1 MAIREEGGSP
11 TDHLMSRSIDGRG
24 ALPALGATPYHVHPP
39 QRRTRAR
46 SGLVLLV
53 PVLLA
58 FAGCMVGPNY
68 QRPKVS
74 VSPSWGDSG
83 NRRVSTES
91 TTYRDWWR
99 AFNDPV
105 LDRLVARA
113 YRDNLTLQQAS
124 VRVLQARAQLG
135 IAVGEIFPQTQQA
148 IGSVEYN
155 RTSDRATTAAFF
167 PGGGSSSAIPP
178 YWQSQIG
185 AQASWELDFWG
196 RIRRGI
202 QSADASLLATL
213 ADYDNTL
220 VTLTADVANTYI
232 ALRTAE
238 ERIRIAQENVKIQEQ
253 TLKIV
258 EAKFTFGTVTQ
269 LDVEQARTVL
279 FNTLAT
285 LPTLETQ
292 QRQAR
297 DALSVLLGMPPN
309 ALGDLLDGPSVIP
322 ASPPLV
328 IVGIPA
334 DLLRRRPDIRSAELQ
349 AVAQSAQIGVAK
361 ADLFPAFSLIGNLVL
376 LSTDLGTFRLSDMFR
391 WGSRQVQV
399 GPSVQWNILNY
410 GQITNSVRVQD
421 ASFQQLLLAYQRAV
435 LSAQQDV
442 EDNLT
447 AFLRAQ
453 DRADLLAKSVTS
465 SRAAVD
471 LAILQYREG
480 VTDFTT
486 VLTTQQAL
494 LNQQDNLA
502 STLGNI
508 STSLVGVYRALGGGW
523 EIREGEDIVPAEIK
537 AEMRERTNWGHLLAP
552 TTYNLPASRQPQ
564 SRPRLPDW

>member
-1 MAIREEGGSP
+1 MLSCHRHEMAIPEAGCPSTGHEIG
-11 TDHLMSRSIDGRG
+11 RSI
-24 ALPALGATPYHVHPP
+24 
-39 QRRTRAR
+39 R
-46 SGLVLLV
+46 SRLILLA

-58 FAGCMVGPNY
+58 FAGCMIGPNY
-68 QRPKVS
+68 QPPKVS
-74 VSPSWGDSG
+74 VSPNWGETGDQRISA
-83 NRRVSTES
+83 ES

-113 YRDNLTLQQAS
+113 YRDNLTLQQAG

-135 IAVGEIFPQTQQA
+135 IAVGEVFPQTRQA
-148 IGSVEYN
+148 IGSVEYY
-155 RTSDRATTAAFF
+155 RTSDRAATAAAFK
-167 PGGGSSSAIPP
+167 GSAA

-185 AQASWELDFWG
+185 AQATFELDFWG

-202 QSADASLLATL
+202 ESADASLLATL
-213 ADYDNTL
+213 ADYDSTL

-238 ERIRIAQENVKIQEQ
+238 ERIRIARENVDI
-253 TLKIV
+253 
-258 EAKFTFGTVTQ
+258 
-269 LDVEQARTVL
+269 EQARTAL

-285 LPTLETQ
+285 LPALETQ
-292 QRQAR
+292 RRQAR

-309 ALGDLLDGPSVIP
+309 DLSDLLSGPSTIP
-322 ASPPLV
+322 VSPPQV

-361 ADLFPAFSLIGNLVL
+361 SDLLPAFSLIGNLVL
-376 LSTDLGTFRLSDMFR
+376 LSTDLGTFKLSDMFR
-391 WGSRQVQV
+391 WGSRQVQI

-410 GQITNSVRVQD
+410 GQITNNVRVQD
-421 ASFQQLLLAYQRAV
+421 ANFQQLLLAYQRSV

-442 EDNLT
+442 EDNLA
-447 AFLRAQ
+447 AFLRSQ

-471 LAILQYREG
+471 LAVLQYREG

-486 VLTTQQAL
+486 VLTTQQTL
-494 LNQQDNLA
+494 LSQQDNLA

-523 EIREGEDIVPAEIK
+523 EIREGDDIVPAEIK
-537 AEMRERTNWGHLLAP
+537 AEMRQRTNWGSLLAP
-552 TTYNLPASRQPQ
+552 TTYNLPASREPQ

>member
-1 MAIREEGGSP
+1 MAIPEEGCPS
-11 TDHLMSRSIDGRG
+11 TDHEIGSSIRSRLI
-24 ALPALGATPYHVHPP
+24 
-39 QRRTRAR
+39 
-46 SGLVLLV
+46 LLV

-58 FAGCMVGPNY
+58 FAGCMIGPNY

-74 VSPSWGDSG
+74 VSPNWGETGDQ
-83 NRRVSTES
+83 RVSTES

-113 YRDNLTLQQAS
+113 YRDNLTLQQAG

-135 IAVGEIFPQTQQA
+135 IAVGEVFPQTQQA
-148 IGSVEYN
+148 IGSVEYY
-155 RTSDRATTAAFF
+155 RTSDRAATAAAFK
-167 PGGGSSSAIPP
+167 GSAA

-185 AQASWELDFWG
+185 AQATWELDFWG

-202 QSADASLLATL
+202 ESADASLLATL
-213 ADYDNTL
+213 ADYDSTL

-238 ERIRIAQENVKIQEQ
+238 ERIRIARENVDIQEQ

-258 EAKFTFGTVTQ
+258 EARFTYGTVTQ
-269 LDVEQARTVL
+269 LDVEQARTAL

-292 QRQAR
+292 RRQAR

-309 ALGDLLDGPSVIP
+309 DLSDLLSGPSTIP
-322 ASPPLV
+322 VSPPQV

-361 ADLFPAFSLIGNLVL
+361 SDLLPAFSLIGNLVL
-376 LSTDLGTFRLSDMFR
+376 VSTDLGTFRLSDMFR
-391 WGSRQVQV
+391 WGSRQVQI

-410 GQITNSVRVQD
+410 GQITNNVRVQD
-421 ASFQQLLLAYQRAV
+421 AHLQHLLLAYQRSV

-442 EDNLT
+442 EDNLA
-447 AFLRAQ
+447 AFLGSQ
-453 DRADLLAKSVTS
+453 DRADFLAKSVAS
-465 SRAAVD
+465 SREAVD
-471 LAILQYREG
+471 LAVLQYREG

-486 VLTTQQAL
+486 VLNTQQTL
-494 LNQQDNLA
+494 LSQQDNLA
-502 STLGNI
+502 STLGSI

-523 EIREGEDIVPAEIK
+523 EIREGDDIVPPEIK
-537 AEMRERTNWGHLLAP
+537 AEMQQRTNWGSLLAP
-552 TTYNLPASRQPQ
+552 TTYNLPASREPQ

>member
-1 MAIREEGGSP
+1 MAIPEEGCPS
-11 TDHLMSRSIDGRG
+11 TRSRLI
-24 ALPALGATPYHVHPP
+24 
-39 QRRTRAR
+39 
-46 SGLVLLV
+46 LLV
-53 PVLLA
+53 PMLLA
-58 FAGCMVGPNY
+58 FAGCMIGPNY

-74 VSPSWGDSG
+74 VSPNWGEPGDQ
-83 NRRVSTES
+83 RVSTES

-113 YRDNLTLQQAS
+113 YRDNLTLQQAG

-135 IAVGEIFPQTQQA
+135 IAVGEVFPQTQQV

-155 RTSDRATTAAFF
+155 RTSDRSAVAAAAAAAA
-167 PGGGSSSAIPP
+167 PKGSASSVA
-178 YWQSQIG
+178 YWQSTIG
-185 AQASWELDFWG
+185 AQATWELDFWG

-202 QSADASLLATL
+202 ESADASLLATL
-213 ADYDNTL
+213 ADYDSTL

-238 ERIRIAQENVKIQEQ
+238 ERIRIARENVDIQEQ

-258 EAKFTFGTVTQ
+258 EARFTYGTVTQ

-285 LPTLETQ
+285 VPTLETQ
-292 QRQAR
+292 RRQAR

-309 ALGDLLDGPSVIP
+309 DLSDLLSGPSTIP
-322 ASPPLV
+322 VSPPQI

-361 ADLFPAFSLIGNLVL
+361 ADLLPAFSLIGQLVL

-391 WGSRQVQV
+391 WGSRQIQV

-410 GQITNSVRVQD
+410 GQISNNVRVQD
-421 ASFQQLLLAYQRAV
+421 ANFQQLLLAYQRSV

-442 EDNLT
+442 EDNLA
-447 AFLRAQ
+447 AFLGSQ

-465 SRAAVD
+465 SRTAVD
-471 LAILQYREG
+471 LAVLQYREG

-486 VLTTQQAL
+486 VLTTQQTL
-494 LNQQDNLA
+494 LSQQDNLA
-502 STLGNI
+502 ITLGNI

-523 EIREGEDIVPAEIK
+523 EIREGDDIVPPEIK
-537 AEMRERTNWGHLLAP
+537 AEMQDRTNWGSLLAP
-552 TTYNLPASRQPQ
+552 TTYNLPASREPQ
-564 SRPRLPDW
+564 SGPRLPDW

>member
-1 MAIREEGGSP
+1 MLRSHMAIQLL
-11 TDHLMSRSIDGRG
+11 DRS
-24 ALPALGATPYHVHPP
+24 A
-39 QRRTRAR
+39 RRRCR
-46 SGLVLLV
+46 LLVLL
-53 PVLLA
+53 PVILA
-58 FAGCMVGPNY
+58 FAGCMLGGCMVGPNY

-74 VSPSWGDSG
+74 VSSTWGETEDQ
-83 NRRVSTES
+83 RVKTES
-91 TTYRDWWR
+91 TTYRDWWS
-99 AFNDPV
+99 AFKDPA
-105 LDRLVARA
+105 LDRLIARA
-113 YRDNLTLQQAS
+113 YRDNLTLQQAG

-135 IAVGEIFPQTQQA
+135 IAVGEIYPQTQQA
-148 IGSVEYN
+148 IGSVQWN
-155 RTSDRATTAAFF
+155 RTSDRAVTGAISN
-167 PGGGSSSAIPP
+167 GGSFT

-202 QSADASLLATL
+202 ESADASLLATL

-238 ERIRIAQENVKIQEQ
+238 ERIRIARENVDTQEQ

-258 EAKFTFGTVTQ
+258 EARFKYGTVTQ

-279 FNTLAT
+279 LNTQAT
-285 LPTLETQ
+285 LPTFETQ
-292 QRQAR
+292 RRQAR
-297 DALSVLLGMPPN
+297 DALSVLLGMPPSDL
-309 ALGDLLDGPSVIP
+309 ADLLGGPSAIP
-322 ASPPLV
+322 VSPPQV

-349 AVAQSAQIGVAK
+349 AVAQSAQIGVAR
-361 ADLFPAFSLIGNLVL
+361 ADLFPAFSLLGNFVL
-376 LSTDLGTFRLSDMFR
+376 LSTDLGSFKLSDMFR
-391 WGSRQVQV
+391 WGSRSIQV

-410 GQITNSVRVQD
+410 GQLTNNVRVQD
-421 ASFQQLLLAYQRAV
+421 AYFQQLLLAYQRAV

-442 EDNLT
+442 EDNLV

-453 DRADLLAKSVTS
+453 DRADFLAKSVTS
-465 SRAAVD
+465 SQSALRLAV
-471 LAILQYREG
+471 LRYREG

-486 VLTTQQAL
+486 VLTAQQAL
-494 LNQQDNLA
+494 LSQQDSLA
-502 STLGNI
+502 STLGSI

-537 AEMRERTNWGHLLAP
+537 AEMQRRTNWGHLLAP
-552 TTYNLPASRQPQ
+552 ATYNLPASRDPK
-564 SRPRLPDW
+564 STPRLPDW

>member
-1 MAIREEGGSP
+1 MAIPEVGCLSTGHEIGS
-11 TDHLMSRSIDGRG
+11 SF
-24 ALPALGATPYHVHPP
+24 
-39 QRRTRAR
+39 R
-46 SGLVLLV
+46 SGLVLLL

-74 VSPSWGDSG
+74 VSPGWGDAG
-83 NRRVSTES
+83 DRRVSTES

-113 YRDNLTLQQAS
+113 YRDNLTLQQAG

-148 IGSVEYN
+148 IGSVEYY
-155 RTSDRATTAAFF
+155 RTSDRAATAAFI
-167 PGGGSSSAIPP
+167 PGGTSSAA

-196 RIRRGI
+196 KIRRGI

-238 ERIRIAQENVKIQEQ
+238 ERIRIARENVKIQEQ

-258 EAKFTFGTVTQ
+258 EAKFTYGTVTQ

-297 DALSVLLGMPPN
+297 DALSVQLGMPPN

-361 ADLFPAFSLIGNLVL
+361 AELLPAFSLIGNLVL

-410 GQITNSVRVQD
+410 GQITNNVRVQD

-471 LAILQYREG
+471 LAVLQYREG

-523 EIREGEDIVPAEIK
+523 EIREGEEIVPAEIK
-537 AEMRERTNWGHLLAP
+537 AEMRERTNWGHLLGPA
-552 TTYNLPASRQPQ
+552 TYNLPASRQPE

>member
-1 MAIREEGGSP
+1 M
-11 TDHLMSRSIDGRG
+11 
-24 ALPALGATPYHVHPP
+24 
-39 QRRTRAR
+39 
-46 SGLVLLV
+46 
-53 PVLLA
+53 LLA
-58 FAGCMVGPNY
+58 FAGCMIGPNY

-74 VSPSWGDSG
+74 VSPNWGEPGDQ
-83 NRRVSTES
+83 RVSTES

-113 YRDNLTLQQAS
+113 YRDNLTLQQAG

-135 IAVGEIFPQTQQA
+135 IAVGEVFPQTQQA

-155 RTSDRATTAAFF
+155 RTSDRSAVAAAAAAAA
-167 PGGGSSSAIPP
+167 PKGSASSVA
-178 YWQSQIG
+178 YWQSTIG
-185 AQASWELDFWG
+185 AQATWELDFWG

-202 QSADASLLATL
+202 ESADASLLATL
-213 ADYDNTL
+213 ADYDSTL

-238 ERIRIAQENVKIQEQ
+238 ERIRIARENVDIQEQ

-258 EAKFTFGTVTQ
+258 EARFTYGTVTQ

-285 LPTLETQ
+285 VPTLETQ
-292 QRQAR
+292 RRQAR

-309 ALGDLLDGPSVIP
+309 DLSDLLSGPSTIP
-322 ASPPLV
+322 VSPPQI

-361 ADLFPAFSLIGNLVL
+361 ADLLPAFSLIGQLVL

-391 WGSRQVQV
+391 WGSRQIQV

-410 GQITNSVRVQD
+410 GQISNNVRVQD
-421 ASFQQLLLAYQRAV
+421 ANFQQLLLAYQRSV

-442 EDNLT
+442 EDNLA
-447 AFLRAQ
+447 AFLGSQ

-465 SRAAVD
+465 SRTAVD
-471 LAILQYREG
+471 LAVLQYREG

-486 VLTTQQAL
+486 VLTTQQTL

-502 STLGNI
+502 ITLGNI

-523 EIREGEDIVPAEIK
+523 EIREGDDIVPPEIK
-537 AEMRERTNWGHLLAP
+537 AEMQDRTNWGSLLAP
-552 TTYNLPASRQPQ
+552 TTYNLPASREPQ
-564 SRPRLPDW
+564 SGPRLPDW

>member
-1 MAIREEGGSP
+1 MAIRKEGDSP
-11 TDHLMSRSIDGRG
+11 TDHWMSRSIDGRR
-24 ALPALGATPYHVHPP
+24 ARPALGP
-39 QRRTRAR
+39 RTRAR
-46 SGLVLLV
+46 SGLIVLV
-53 PVLLA
+53 PVLLT

-68 QRPKVS
+68 QQPKVS
-74 VSPSWGDSG
+74 VSPSFGETGDPRLSA
-83 NRRVSTES
+83 ES
-91 TTYRDWWR
+91 TNYRDWWK

-105 LDRLVARA
+105 LDRLIARA
-113 YRDNLTLQQAS
+113 YQDNLTLQQAG
-124 VRVLQARAQLG
+124 VKVLEARAQLG
-135 IAVGEIFPQTQQA
+135 ITVGEIFPQTQQA
-148 IGSVEYN
+148 IGSVQYN
-155 RTSDRATTAAFF
+155 RTSDRASTAAFF
-167 PGGGSSSAIPP
+167 NNGSGSVA
-178 YWQSQIG
+178 YWQSTIG

-196 RIRRGI
+196 RIRRNI

-238 ERIRIAQENVKIQEQ
+238 ERIRIALENIDIQEQ

-258 EAKFTFGTVTQ
+258 EARFTYGTVTQ

-279 FNTLAT
+279 FNTRAT
-285 LPTLETQ
+285 LPVFETQ
-292 QRQAR
+292 RRQAR
-297 DALSVLLGMPPN
+297 DALSVLLGMAPN
-309 ALGDLLDGPSVIP
+309 DLGDLLDGPSAIP

-328 IVGIPA
+328 ILGIPA

-349 AVAQSAQIGVAK
+349 AVAQYAQIGVAK
-361 ADLFPAFSLIGNLVL
+361 GELLPAFSLIGNLVF

-391 WGSRQVQV
+391 WGSRQVQI

-410 GQITNSVRVQD
+410 GQITNNVRVQD
-421 ASFQQLLLAYQRAV
+421 ARFQQRLLAYRQTV
-435 LSAQQDV
+435 LAAQQDV
-442 EDNLT
+442 EDNL
-447 AFLRAQ
+447 ASFLRNQ

-465 SRAAVD
+465 SRSAVD
-471 LAILQYREG
+471 LAVLQYREG

-486 VLTTQQAL
+486 VLTTQQTL
-494 LNQQDNLA
+494 LTQQDTLA

-523 EIREGEDIVPAEIK
+523 EVREGEDIVPAEIK
-537 AEMRERTNWGHLLAP
+537 AEMRQRTNWGSLLAP
-552 TTYNLPASRQPQ
+552 TTYNLPAAREPQ

>member
-1 MAIREEGGSP
+1 
-11 TDHLMSRSIDGRG
+11 MSRSRDRWR
-24 ALPALGATPYHVHPP
+24 ALPN
-39 QRRTRAR
+39 
-46 SGLVLLV
+46 VLFLL

-58 FAGCMVGPNY
+58 FAGCMIGPNY

-74 VSPSWGDSG
+74 VSQSFGEAGDPRLSAEQT
-83 NRRVSTES
+83 N
-91 TTYRDWWR
+91 YRDWWK

-105 LDRLVARA
+105 LDRLIARA
-113 YRDNLTLQQAS
+113 YQDNLTLQQAG
-124 VRVLQARAQLG
+124 VKVLEARAQLG
-135 IAVGEIFPQTQQA
+135 ITVGEIFPQTQQA
-148 IGSVEYN
+148 IGSVQYN
-155 RTSDRATTAAFF
+155 RTSDRAPTAAFF
-167 PGGGSSSAIPP
+167 NNGGGSVA
-178 YWQSQIG
+178 YWQSTIG

-196 RIRRGI
+196 RIRRNI

-213 ADYDNTL
+213 ADYDSTL

-238 ERIRIAQENVKIQEQ
+238 ERIRIALENIDIQEQ

-258 EAKFTFGTVTQ
+258 EARFTYGTVTQ

-279 FNTLAT
+279 FNTRAT
-285 LPTLETQ
+285 LPVFETQ
-292 QRQAR
+292 RRQAR
-297 DALSVLLGMPPN
+297 DALSVLLGMAPN
-309 ALGDLLDGPSVIP
+309 DLGDLLAGPSAIP

-361 ADLFPAFSLIGNLVL
+361 GELLPAFSLIGNLVF

-391 WGSRQVQV
+391 WGSRQVQI

-410 GQITNSVRVQD
+410 GQITNNVRVQD
-421 ASFQQLLLAYQRAV
+421 ARFQQRLLAYRQTV
-435 LSAQQDV
+435 LAAQQDV
-442 EDNLT
+442 EDNL
-447 AFLRAQ
+447 ASFLRNQ
-453 DRADLLAKSVTS
+453 DRADLLAKSVKS
-465 SRAAVD
+465 SRSAVD
-471 LAILQYREG
+471 LAVLQYREG

-486 VLTTQQAL
+486 VLTVQQTLLTQQ
-494 LNQQDNLA
+494 DTLA
-502 STLGNI
+502 STLGTI

-523 EIREGEDIVPAEIK
+523 EVREGEDIVPAEIK
-537 AEMRERTNWGHLLAP
+537 AEMRERTNWGRLLTP
-552 TTYNLPASRQPQ
+552 TTYNLPASREPQ

>member
-1 MAIREEGGSP
+1 MAIEKEGCSP
-11 TDHLMSRSIDGRG
+11 TDHQMSRSIDGHG
-24 ALPALGATPYHVHPP
+24 ARPGLGPTRSDVSPP
-39 QRRTRAR
+39 RRRTRLR
-46 SGLVLLV
+46 SGLILLV

-74 VSPSWGDSG
+74 VSPNWGETGDQ
-83 NRRVSTES
+83 RLSTES

-99 AFNDPV
+99 AFNDPA

-113 YRDNLTLQQAS
+113 YRDNLTLQQAG

-135 IAVGEIFPQTQQA
+135 IAVGEVFPQTQQA
-148 IGSVEYN
+148 IGSVEYY
-155 RTSDRATTAAFF
+155 RTSDRAATAAAFK
-167 PGGGSSSAIPP
+167 GSAA

-185 AQASWELDFWG
+185 AQATWELDFWG

-202 QSADASLLATL
+202 ESADASLLATL

-238 ERIRIAQENVKIQEQ
+238 ERIRIARENVDIQEQ

-258 EAKFTFGTVTQ
+258 EARFKYGTVTQ
-269 LDVEQARTVL
+269 LDVEQARTAL

-292 QRQAR
+292 RRQAL
-297 DALSVLLGMPPN
+297 DALSVLLGMPPTD
-309 ALGDLLDGPSVIP
+309 LSDLLNGPSTIP
-322 ASPPLV
+322 VSPPQV

-361 ADLFPAFSLIGNLVL
+361 ADLLPAFSLIGNLVL

-391 WGSRQVQV
+391 WGSRSVQV

-410 GQITNSVRVQD
+410 GQITNNVRVQD
-421 ASFQQLLLAYQRAV
+421 AYFQQLLLAYRRAV

-442 EDNLT
+442 EDNLA

-471 LAILQYREG
+471 LAVLQYREG

-486 VLTTQQAL
+486 VLTAQQTL
-494 LNQQDNLA
+494 LSQQDNLA

-537 AEMRERTNWGHLLAP
+537 AEMRQRTNWGGLLAP
-552 TTYNLPASRQPQ
+552 TTYNLPAAREPQ

>member
-1 MAIREEGGSP
+1 
-11 TDHLMSRSIDGRG
+11 
-24 ALPALGATPYHVHPP
+24 
-39 QRRTRAR
+39 
-46 SGLVLLV
+46 
-53 PVLLA
+53 
-58 FAGCMVGPNY
+58 MVGPNY

-74 VSPSWGDSG
+74 VSPNWSETGDQ
-83 NRRVSTES
+83 RVSTES

-99 AFNDPV
+99 AFNDPA

-113 YRDNLTLQQAS
+113 YRDNLTLQQAG

-135 IAVGEIFPQTQQA
+135 IAVGEVFPQTQQA
-148 IGSVEYN
+148 IGSVQYY
-155 RTSDRATTAAFF
+155 RTSDRAATAAAFK
-167 PGGGSSSAIPP
+167 GSAEF
-178 YWQSQIG
+178 WQSQIG
-185 AQASWELDFWG
+185 AQATWELDFWG

-202 QSADASLLATL
+202 ESADASLLATL

-238 ERIRIAQENVKIQEQ
+238 ERIRIARENVEIQEQ

-258 EAKFTFGTVTQ
+258 EAKFKYGTVTQ
-269 LDVEQARTVL
+269 LDVEQARTAL

-292 QRQAR
+292 RHQAR
-297 DALSVLLGMPPN
+297 DALSVLLGMPPTD
-309 ALGDLLDGPSVIP
+309 LSDLLEGPSTIP
-322 ASPPLV
+322 VSPPQV

-361 ADLFPAFSLIGNLVL
+361 ADLLPAFSLIGNLVL

-410 GQITNSVRVQD
+410 GQITNNVRVQD
-421 ASFQQLLLAYQRAV
+421 AYFQQLLLAYQRSV

-442 EDNLT
+442 EDNLS

-465 SRAAVD
+465 SRAALD
-471 LAILQYREG
+471 LAVLQYREG

-486 VLTTQQAL
+486 VLITQQAL
-494 LNQQDNLA
+494 LSQQDNLA

-523 EIREGEDIVPAEIK
+523 EIREGDDIVPAEIK
-537 AEMRERTNWGHLLAP
+537 AQMRQRTNWGGLLAP
-552 TTYNLPASRQPQ
+552 TTYNSPATREPQ
-564 SRPRLPDW
+564 SRPRPPDW

>member
-1 MAIREEGGSP
+1 MAIRNEACSP
-11 TDHLMSRSIDGRG
+11 TDHKMSRSI
-24 ALPALGATPYHVHPP
+24 
-39 QRRTRAR
+39 R
-46 SGLVLLV
+46 SGLILLV

-74 VSPSWGDSG
+74 VAPSFGEAGDPRLSA
-83 NRRVSTES
+83 ES
-91 TTYRDWWR
+91 TNYRDWWK
-99 AFNDPV
+99 AFDDPA
-105 LDRLVARA
+105 LDRLIARA
-113 YRDNLTLQQAS
+113 YRDNLTLQQAG
-124 VRVLQARAQLG
+124 VRVLQSRAQLG

-148 IGSVEYN
+148 IGSVQYN
-155 RTSDRATTAAFF
+155 RTSDRAPTAAL
-167 PGGGSSSAIPP
+167 PNGGSVA

-238 ERIRIAQENVKIQEQ
+238 ERIRIARENIDIQQQ
-253 TLKIV
+253 TLLIV
-258 EAKFTFGTVTQ
+258 EARFKYGTVTQ
-269 LDVEQARTVL
+269 LDVEQARTAL
-279 FNTLAT
+279 LNTQAT

-292 QRQAR
+292 RRQAR
-297 DALSVLLGMPPN
+297 DALSVLLGMAPN
-309 ALGDLLDGPSVIP
+309 DLGDLVDGPSTIP
-322 ASPPLV
+322 VSPPQI

-361 ADLFPAFSLIGNLVL
+361 SDLLPAFSLVGNLVL
-376 LSTDLGTFRLSDMFR
+376 LSTDLGTFKLSDMFR
-391 WGSRQVQV
+391 WGSRQVQI

-410 GQITNSVRVQD
+410 GQITNNVRVQD
-421 ASFQQLLLAYQRAV
+421 AYFQQLLLAYQRSV

-442 EDNLT
+442 EDNLA
-447 AFLRAQ
+447 AFLRNQ

-465 SRAAVD
+465 SRSAVD
-471 LAILQYREG
+471 LAVLQYREG

-486 VLTTQQAL
+486 VLTAQQTL
-494 LNQQDNLA
+494 LTQQDNLA

-523 EIREGEDIVPAEIK
+523 EVREGEDIVPSEIK
-537 AEMRERTNWGHLLAP
+537 AEMRQRTNWGGLLAP
-552 TTYNLPASRQPQ
+552 TTYNLPASREPQ

>member
-1 MAIREEGGSP
+1 MAIPEEGCAS
-11 TDHLMSRSIDGRG
+11 TDHEIGRSI
-24 ALPALGATPYHVHPP
+24 
-39 QRRTRAR
+39 R
-46 SGLVLLV
+46 SRLILLV

-58 FAGCMVGPNY
+58 FAGCMIGPSY

-74 VSPSWGDSG
+74 VSPNWGETGDQ
-83 NRRVSTES
+83 RVSTES
-91 TTYRDWWR
+91 TTYRGWWR

-105 LDRLVARA
+105 LDRLIAQA
-113 YRDNLTLQQAS
+113 YRDNLTLQQAG

-135 IAVGEIFPQTQQA
+135 IAVGEVFPQTQQV

-167 PGGGSSSAIPP
+167 PSGSSSFA

-185 AQASWELDFWG
+185 AQATWELDFWG

-202 QSADASLLATL
+202 ESADASLLATL
-213 ADYDNTL
+213 ADYDSTL

-238 ERIRIAQENVKIQEQ
+238 ERIRIARENVDIQEQ

-258 EAKFTFGTVTQ
+258 EARFTYGTVTQ

-285 LPTLETQ
+285 VPTLETQ
-292 QRQAR
+292 RRQAR

-309 ALGDLLDGPSVIP
+309 DLSDLLSGPSTIP
-322 ASPPLV
+322 VSPPQV

-361 ADLFPAFSLIGNLVL
+361 ADLLPAFSLIGSLVL
-376 LSTDLGTFRLSDMFR
+376 VSTDLGTFRLSDMFR
-391 WGSRQVQV
+391 WGSRQVQI

-410 GQITNSVRVQD
+410 GQITNNVRVQD
-421 ASFQQLLLAYQRAV
+421 ANFQQLLLAYQRSV

-442 EDNLT
+442 EDNLA
-447 AFLRAQ
+447 AFLRSQ

-465 SRAAVD
+465 SRTAVD
-471 LAILQYREG
+471 LAVLQYREG

-486 VLTTQQAL
+486 VLTTQQTL
-494 LNQQDNLA
+494 LNQQDSLA

-523 EIREGEDIVPAEIK
+523 EIREGDDIVPPEIK
-537 AEMRERTNWGHLLAP
+537 AEMEQRTNWGRLLAP
-552 TTYNLPASRQPQ
+552 ATYNLPASREPQ

>member
-1 MAIREEGGSP
+1 VIL
-11 TDHLMSRSIDGRG
+11 LM
-24 ALPALGATPYHVHPP
+24 
-39 QRRTRAR
+39 
-46 SGLVLLV
+46 

-58 FAGCMVGPNY
+58 FTGCMVGPNY

-74 VSPSWGDSG
+74 VSPSFGETGDPRLSA
-83 NRRVSTES
+83 ES
-91 TTYRDWWR
+91 TNYRDWWK
-99 AFNDPV
+99 AFNDPA

-113 YRDNLTLQQAS
+113 YRDNLTLQQAG

-135 IAVGEIFPQTQQA
+135 IAVGEIFPQSQQA
-148 IGSVEYN
+148 VGSVQYN
-155 RTSDRATTAAFF
+155 RTSDRAPTAALAN
-167 PGGGSSSAIPP
+167 GAGSVA
-178 YWQSQIG
+178 YWQSTLG

-196 RIRRGI
+196 RIRRNI
-202 QSADASLLATL
+202 QSADAGLLATL

-238 ERIRIAQENVKIQEQ
+238 ERIRIAQENIDIQQQ

-258 EAKFTFGTVTQ
+258 EARFTYGTVTQ
-269 LDVEQARTVL
+269 LDVEQARTAL

-285 LPTLETQ
+285 LPGFETQ
-292 QRQAR
+292 RRQAR
-297 DALSVLLGMPPN
+297 DALSVLLGMAPN
-309 ALGDLLDGPSVIP
+309 DLGDLLDGPSAIP

-361 ADLFPAFSLIGNLVL
+361 GELLPAFSLIGNLVF

-391 WGSRQVQV
+391 WGSRQVQI

-410 GQITNSVRVQD
+410 GQITNNVRVQD
-421 ASFQQLLLAYQRAV
+421 ARFQQLLLAYRQTV
-435 LSAQQDV
+435 LAAQQDV
-442 EDNLT
+442 EDNL
-447 AFLRAQ
+447 ASFLRNQ

-465 SRAAVD
+465 SRSAVD
-471 LAILQYREG
+471 LAVLQYREG

-486 VLTTQQAL
+486 VLTAQQAL
-494 LNQQDNLA
+494 VTQQDNLA

-523 EIREGEDIVPAEIK
+523 EVREGEDIVPAEVK
-537 AEMRERTNWGHLLAP
+537 AEMRERTNWGGLLAP
-552 TTYNLPASRQPQ
+552 ATYNLPASREPR

>member
-1 MAIREEGGSP
+1 MAIPEQGCPP
-11 TDHLMSRSIDGRG
+11 TDHEIGRSI
-24 ALPALGATPYHVHPP
+24 
-39 QRRTRAR
+39 R
-46 SGLVLLV
+46 SRLILLV

-58 FAGCMVGPNY
+58 FSGCMIGPNY

-74 VSPSWGDSG
+74 VSPSWVETGDQ
-83 NRRVSTES
+83 RVSTES
-91 TTYRDWWR
+91 TTYRGWWR
-99 AFNDPV
+99 TFNDPV

-113 YRDNLTLQQAS
+113 YRDNLTLQQAG

-135 IAVGEIFPQTQQA
+135 IAVGEVFPQTQQL

-155 RTSDRATTAAFF
+155 RTSDRGALAAASN
-167 PGGGSSSAIPP
+167 GTSVA

-185 AQASWELDFWG
+185 AQATWELDFWG

-202 QSADASLLATL
+202 ESADASLLATL
-213 ADYDNTL
+213 ADYDSTL

-232 ALRTAE
+232 TLRTAE
-238 ERIRIAQENVKIQEQ
+238 ERIRIARENVDIQEQ

-258 EAKFTFGTVTQ
+258 EARFTYGTVTQ

-279 FNTLAT
+279 LNTLAT
-285 LPTLETQ
+285 VPTLETQ
-292 QRQAR
+292 RRQAR

-309 ALGDLLDGPSVIP
+309 DLSDLLSGPSTIP
-322 ASPPLV
+322 VSPPQV

-361 ADLFPAFSLIGNLVL
+361 ADLLPAFSLIGQLVL

-391 WGSRQVQV
+391 WGSRQVQI

-410 GQITNSVRVQD
+410 GQITNNVRVQD
-421 ASFQQLLLAYQRAV
+421 ANFQQLLLAYQRSV

-442 EDNLT
+442 EDNLA
-447 AFLRAQ
+447 AFLRSQ

-465 SRAAVD
+465 SRTAVD
-471 LAILQYREG
+471 LATLQYREG

-486 VLTTQQAL
+486 VLTTQQTL
-494 LNQQDNLA
+494 LSQQDNLA
-502 STLGNI
+502 ITLGNI
-508 STSLVGVYRALGGGW
+508 STSLVGVYRAVGGGW
-523 EIREGEDIVPAEIK
+523 EIREGDDFVPPEIK
-537 AEMRERTNWGHLLAP
+537 AEMQERTNWGSLLAP
-552 TTYNLPASRQPQ
+552 ATYNLPASREPQ

>member
-1 MAIREEGGSP
+1 MI
-11 TDHLMSRSIDGRG
+11 
-24 ALPALGATPYHVHPP
+24 
-39 QRRTRAR
+39 
-46 SGLVLLV
+46 
-53 PVLLA
+53 
-58 FAGCMVGPNY
+58 GPNY
-68 QRPKVS
+68 QPPKVS
-74 VSPSWGDSG
+74 VSPNWGETGDQ
-83 NRRVSTES
+83 RVSTES
-91 TTYRDWWR
+91 TIYRDWWR

-113 YRDNLTLQQAS
+113 YRDNLTLRQAG

-135 IAVGEIFPQTQQA
+135 IAVGEVFPQTQQA
-148 IGSVEYN
+148 IGSVQYY
-155 RTSDRATTAAFF
+155 RTSDRATTAAFL
-167 PGGGSSSAIPP
+167 PGDSLSAA

-185 AQASWELDFWG
+185 VQATWELDFWG

-202 QSADASLLATL
+202 ESADASLLATL
-213 ADYDNTL
+213 ADYDSTL

-238 ERIRIAQENVKIQEQ
+238 ERIRIARENVDIQEQ
-253 TLKIV
+253 TLQIV
-258 EAKFTFGTVTQ
+258 EARFTYGTVTQ

-297 DALSVLLGMPPN
+297 DALSILLGMPPN
-309 ALGDLLDGPSVIP
+309 DLSDLLSGPSTIP
-322 ASPPLV
+322 VSPPQV

-361 ADLFPAFSLIGNLVL
+361 SDLLPAFSLIGNLVL
-376 LSTDLGTFRLSDMFR
+376 VSTDLGTFRLSDMFR

-410 GQITNSVRVQD
+410 GQITNNVRVQD
-421 ASFQQLLLAYQRAV
+421 ANFQQLLLAYQRSV

-442 EDNLT
+442 EDNLA
-447 AFLRAQ
+447 AFLRSQ

-465 SRAAVD
+465 SRTAVD

-486 VLTTQQAL
+486 VLTTQQTL
-494 LNQQDNLA
+494 LSQQDNLA

-523 EIREGEDIVPAEIK
+523 EIREGDDIVPPEIK
-537 AEMRERTNWGHLLAP
+537 AEMQQRTNWGSLLAP
-552 TTYNLPASRQPQ
+552 TTYNLPTSREPQ

>member
-1 MAIREEGGSP
+1 MAIPEEGCAS
-11 TDHLMSRSIDGRG
+11 TDHEIGRSI
-24 ALPALGATPYHVHPP
+24 
-39 QRRTRAR
+39 R
-46 SGLVLLV
+46 SRLILLV
-53 PVLLA
+53 PVLLV
-58 FAGCMVGPNY
+58 FAGCMIGPNY

-74 VSPSWGDSG
+74 VSPNWGETGDQ
-83 NRRVSTES
+83 RVSTES
-91 TTYRDWWR
+91 TIYRDWWR

-113 YRDNLTLQQAS
+113 YRDNLTLQQAG

-135 IAVGEIFPQTQQA
+135 IAVGEVFPQTQQA
-148 IGSVEYN
+148 IGSVEYY
-155 RTSDRATTAAFF
+155 RTSDRAATAAAFK
-167 PGGGSSSAIPP
+167 GSAA

-185 AQASWELDFWG
+185 AQATWELDFWG

-202 QSADASLLATL
+202 ESADASLLATL
-213 ADYDNTL
+213 ADYDSTL

-238 ERIRIAQENVKIQEQ
+238 ERIRIARENVDIQEQ

-258 EAKFTFGTVTQ
+258 EARFTYGTVTQ
-269 LDVEQARTVL
+269 LDVEQARTAL

-285 LPTLETQ
+285 LPALETQ
-292 QRQAR
+292 RRQAR

-309 ALGDLLDGPSVIP
+309 DLSDLLSGPSTIP
-322 ASPPLV
+322 VSPPQV

-361 ADLFPAFSLIGNLVL
+361 SDLLPAFSLIGNLVL
-376 LSTDLGTFRLSDMFR
+376 VSTDLGTFRLSDMFR
-391 WGSRQVQV
+391 WGSRQIQI

-410 GQITNSVRVQD
+410 GQITNNVRVQD
-421 ASFQQLLLAYQRAV
+421 ANFQQLLLAYQRSV

-447 AFLRAQ
+447 AFLRSQ

-465 SRAAVD
+465 SRTAVE
-471 LAILQYREG
+471 LAVLQYREG

-486 VLTTQQAL
+486 VLTTQLTL
-494 LNQQDNLA
+494 LSQQDSLA

-523 EIREGEDIVPAEIK
+523 EIREGDDIVPPEIK
-537 AEMRERTNWGHLLAP
+537 AEMQERTNWGSLLAP
-552 TTYNLPASRQPQ
+552 TTYNLPASREPQ

>member
-1 MAIREEGGSP
+1 M
-11 TDHLMSRSIDGRG
+11 
-24 ALPALGATPYHVHPP
+24 
-39 QRRTRAR
+39 
-46 SGLVLLV
+46 
-53 PVLLA
+53 LLA

-74 VSPSWGDSG
+74 VSPSFG
-83 NRRVSTES
+83 ES
-91 TTYRDWWR
+91 ADPRLSAEQTNYRDWWK

-105 LDRLVARA
+105 LDRLIARA
-113 YRDNLTLQQAS
+113 YRDNLTLQQAG
-124 VRVLQARAQLG
+124 VKVLQARAQLG

-148 IGSVEYN
+148 IGTVQYN
-155 RTSDRATTAAFF
+155 RTSDRAATAAFF
-167 PGGGSSSAIPP
+167 KGGGGIE
-178 YWQSQIG
+178 YLQSTIG

-220 VTLTADVANTYI
+220 VTLTADVANNYI

-238 ERIRIAQENVKIQEQ
+238 ERIRIAQENIEIQQQ
-253 TLKIV
+253 TLEIV
-258 EAKFTFGTVTQ
+258 EARFKYGTVTQ
-269 LDVEQARTVL
+269 LDLEQARTVL
-279 FNTLAT
+279 LNTQAT

-292 QRQAR
+292 RRQAR
-297 DALSVLLGMPPN
+297 DALAVLLGMAPN
-309 ALGDLLDGPSVIP
+309 DLGDLLDGPSVIP
-322 ASPPLV
+322 VSPPQV

-361 ADLFPAFSLIGNLVL
+361 ADLLPAFSLIGQLVL

-391 WGSRQVQV
+391 WGSRQVQI

-410 GQITNSVRVQD
+410 GQITNNVRVQD
-421 ASFQQLLLAYQRAV
+421 ANFQQLLLAYQRSV

-442 EDNLT
+442 EDNLS
-447 AFLRAQ
+447 AFFRSQ
-453 DRADLLAKSVTS
+453 DRADLLAKSVTA
-465 SRAAVD
+465 SRSAVD
-471 LAILQYREG
+471 LAVLQYREG

-486 VLTTQQAL
+486 VLTTQQTL
-494 LNQQDNLA
+494 LTQQDNLA

-508 STSLVGVYRALGGGW
+508 SAGLVGVYRALGGGW

-537 AEMRERTNWGHLLAP
+537 AEMRQRTNWGSLLAP
-552 TTYNLPASRQPQ
+552 TTYNLPASREPQ

>member
-1 MAIREEGGSP
+1 MAIQEVGSS
-11 TDHLMSRSIDGRG
+11 TE
-24 ALPALGATPYHVHPP
+24 LPHRV
-39 QRRTRAR
+39 AR
-46 SGLVLLV
+46 PRCRLLFLV

-74 VSPSWGDSG
+74 VSPNWGETGDQ
-83 NRRVSTES
+83 RVRTES
-91 TTYRDWWR
+91 TTYRDWWS
-99 AFNDPV
+99 AFNDPA
-105 LDRLVARA
+105 LNRLIARA
-113 YRDNLTLQQAS
+113 YRDNLTLQQAG

-148 IGSVEYN
+148 IGSVQYN
-155 RTSDRATTAAFF
+155 RTSDRASTAAFF
-167 PGGGSSSAIPP
+167 KGGGSID
-178 YWQSQIG
+178 YWQSTIG

-238 ERIRIAQENVKIQEQ
+238 ERIRIAQENIDIQQQ
-253 TLKIV
+253 TLQIV
-258 EAKFTFGTVTQ
+258 EARFKYGTVTQ

-279 FNTLAT
+279 LNTQAT

-292 QRQAR
+292 RRQAR

-309 ALGDLLDGPSVIP
+309 DLGDLLDGPSAIP
-322 ASPPLV
+322 VSPPQV

-349 AVAQSAQIGVAK
+349 AAAQSAQIGVAK
-361 ADLFPAFSLIGNLVL
+361 AELFPAFSLIGNLVL
-376 LSTDLGTFRLSDMFR
+376 LSTDLGTFKLSDMFR
-391 WGSRQVQV
+391 WGARQVQI

-410 GQITNSVRVQD
+410 GQITNNVRVQD
-421 ASFQQLLLAYQRAV
+421 ASFQQLLLTYQRAV
-435 LSAQQDV
+435 ISAQQDV
-442 EDNLT
+442 EDNLV

-453 DRADLLAKSVTS
+453 DRADFLAKSVTS
-465 SRAAVD
+465 SRAAVS
-471 LAILQYREG
+471 LAVLRYREG

-486 VLTTQQAL
+486 VLTAQQAL
-494 LNQQDNLA
+494 LSQQDSLA
-502 STLGNI
+502 TTLGNI

-523 EIREGEDIVPAEIK
+523 EIREGDDIVPAEIK
-537 AEMRERTNWGHLLAP
+537 AEMRRRTNWGHLLAP
-552 TTYNLPASRQPQ
+552 ATYNLPASRDPK
-564 SRPRLPDW
+564 STPRFPDW